1 MDMDIEKRT
10 LRKITWR
17 IVPFIMILYLIAYI
31 DRVNI
36 GFAAITMKEDL
47 GFTASILGFGAGIFF
62 LGYFLFEV
70 PSNIILHKVGARI
83 WIARVMVTWGII
95 AGGMAFVESS
105 TSFSKAGVSF
115 IARSARIFLSI
126 LTSASLRP
134 CMNCE

>member
-62 LGYFLFEV
+62 GLFPLEV

-83 WIARVMVTWGII
+83 WIVMVMVTWGII
-95 AGGMAFVESS
+95 AGGMAL
-105 TSFSKAGVSF
+105 SKAQPAFLCYAIFTGCR
-115 IARSARIFLSI
+115 RSRLFPALFCI
-126 LTSASLRP
+126 
-134 CMNCE
+134 

>member
-47 GFTASILGFGAGIFF
+47 GFTSSILGFGAGIFF

-95 AGGMAFVESS
+95 AGG
-105 TSFSKAGVSF
+105 
-115 IARSARIFLSI
+115 
-126 LTSASLRP
+126 
-134 CMNCE
+134 